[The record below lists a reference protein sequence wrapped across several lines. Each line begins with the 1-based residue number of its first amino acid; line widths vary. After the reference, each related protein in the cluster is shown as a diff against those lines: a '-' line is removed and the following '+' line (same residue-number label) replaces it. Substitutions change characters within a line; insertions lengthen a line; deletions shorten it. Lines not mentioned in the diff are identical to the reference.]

1 MSALAVAGEIV
12 MVLKTLL
19 FEIKQGP
26 SHCKGGGGFLAVVG
40 EIVKVPE

>member
-1 MSALAVAGEIV
+1 MSALPVAGEIV

-26 SHCKGGGGFLAVVG
+26 SHCKGGGVLAVVG

>member
-1 MSALAVAGEIV
+1 MAGEKV

-19 FEIKQGP
+19 FDTKQGP
-26 SHCKGGGGFLAVVG
+26 SHCKGGGVFLAVVG